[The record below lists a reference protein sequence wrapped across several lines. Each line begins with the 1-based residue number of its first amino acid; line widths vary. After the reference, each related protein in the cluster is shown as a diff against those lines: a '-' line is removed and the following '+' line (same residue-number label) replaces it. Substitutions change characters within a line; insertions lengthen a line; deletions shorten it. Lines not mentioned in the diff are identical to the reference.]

1 MPCRRGTS
9 PPRPAALT
17 FTSGEFILAAPHP
30 RGVSLLPVKT
40 PSRGFRFRC
49 PAEEEEQGKGCAG
62 VSSTPSSTC
71 FWGCQSSQSCWCFPW
86 GQEGSPIWHGA
97 VHEVQDQ
104 PVGPQHMAP
113 HSPPAP
119 QHLPWQHRT
128 PSPLPHTPQFFP
140 MGRIRQCPPQ
150 TPLGRAAPGG
160 AKRPPRGLGP
170 RLCFSL
176 QAWLTRRS
184 LGGRAQP
191 RAFFPRGS
199 SGNTRRR
206 EKTVGAASHP
216 PRRVPPFPGRRRA
229 SLRVFFPLQCLFSRA
244 VEKLKL
250 SLWRRSRGTPRWR
263 GDPVGFAPPART
275 KSPSAAPAQLKDAPS
290 QISCF
295 MAS

>member
-62 VSSTPSSTC
+62 VSSAPSSTC
-71 FWGCQSSQSCWCFPW
+71 FWGCQSSQPRWCFPW
-86 GQEGSPIWHGA
+86 GQEGSPIRHGA

-104 PVGPQHMAP
+104 PVGPQQTAP

-128 PSPLPHTPQFFP
+128 PCPLPHTPQFFP
-140 MGRIRQCPPQ
+140 MGWIWQCPPQ

-160 AKRPPRGLGP
+160 AKSPPEGSGAPIVL
-170 RLCFSL
+170 
-176 QAWLTRRS
+176 
-184 LGGRAQP
+184 
-191 RAFFPRGS
+191 FPS
-199 SGNTRRR
+199 SVAN
-206 EKTVGAASHP
+206 
-216 PRRVPPFPGRRRA
+216 
-229 SLRVFFPLQCLFSRA
+229 
-244 VEKLKL
+244 
-250 SLWRRSRGTPRWR
+250 
-263 GDPVGFAPPART
+263 PALAGWQ
-275 KSPSAAPAQLKDAPS
+275 SPAPS
-290 QISCF
+290 IF
-295 MAS
+295 PPG